1 MSVDTING
9 SNSTSNKISKKR
21 YIIIA
26 AIVLVI
32 LFIGFGI
39 YFYISTSN
47 KNGTIKLSKNMVK
60 EKSYDSLKIV
70 DIKGYKEDKY
80 KHLTFTVKN
89 ITDKDYKNKPTNIV
103 FFDSKDKEIY
113 KVSIVIPEIA
123 SGDVGK
129 VDLVLDNDAF
139 KAENFRISD

>member
-9 SNSTSNKISKKR
+9 SNSTINKISKKR

-26 AIVLVI
+26 TIVLVI

-39 YFYISTSN
+39 YFYISINN

-60 EKSYDSLKIV
+60 EKTYDSLKIV
-70 DIKGYKEDKY
+70 DIKGNRKDGHN
-80 KHLTFTVKN
+80 HLTFTVKN
-89 ITDKDYKNKPTNIV
+89 ITENDYKEKPTNIV
-103 FFDSKDKEIY
+103 FFDSKDQETY

-123 SGDVGK
+123 SGEVGN
-129 VDLVLDNDAF
+129 VDLVLEKDAF

>member
-26 AIVLVI
+26 TIVLVI

-39 YFYISTSN
+39 YFYISINN

-60 EKSYDSLKIV
+60 EKTYDSLKIV
-70 DIKGYKEDKY
+70 DIKGNRKDGHN
-80 KHLTFTVKN
+80 HLTFTVKN
-89 ITDKDYKNKPTNIV
+89 ITENDYKEKPTNIV
-103 FFDSKDKEIY
+103 FFDSKDQETY

-123 SGDVGK
+123 SGEVGN
-129 VDLVLDNDAF
+129 VDLVLEKDAF